1 MFFLFF
7 FFSFFFFLLSSPSFG
22 LVRCIAR
29 RTRRGKK
36 SFRLKGNEKR
46 KDFEETYEVAPGR
59 RRSPFWQHTRRSPR
73 DARYRAREVEVD
85 QLASRTYPST
95 WKSVEFLAGLYPSCL
110 ELVSSPAC
118 SKFVP

>member
-1 MFFLFF
+1 MKFVFF
-7 FFSFFFFLLSSPSFG
+7 FFSFFFLYPLPPFG
-22 LVRCIAR
+22 IMHRNR
-29 RTRRGKK
+29 NDK
-36 SFRLKGNEKR
+36 KGNIPIGRIGER
-46 KDFEETYEVAPGR
+46 ENFEETYEVAPGR

-73 DARYRAREVEVD
+73 GARYRAREVEVD

-95 WKSVEFLAGLYPSCL
+95 WKSAEFLAELYPSCL